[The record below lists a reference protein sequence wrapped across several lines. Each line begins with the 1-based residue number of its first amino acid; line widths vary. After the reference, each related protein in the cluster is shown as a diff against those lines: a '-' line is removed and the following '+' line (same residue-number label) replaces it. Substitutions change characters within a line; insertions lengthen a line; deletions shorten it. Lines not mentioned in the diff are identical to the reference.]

1 MVNGFNSFHLC
12 NNILNYKQQETYT
25 KELLYEFPILTRKY
39 KVLQRINLKNRKKG
53 EHKIRVSFANYFTA
67 QLVAYFYKN
76 NIIFKRV
83 TVKNLSSTVTI
94 YAQ

>member
-25 KELLYEFPILTRKY
+25 KELFYEFPILTRKY

-53 EHKIRVSFANYFTA
+53 EHKIGVSFASYFTA

-83 TVKNLSSTVTI
+83 PVKSLSSAVTI
-94 YAQ
+94 YAW